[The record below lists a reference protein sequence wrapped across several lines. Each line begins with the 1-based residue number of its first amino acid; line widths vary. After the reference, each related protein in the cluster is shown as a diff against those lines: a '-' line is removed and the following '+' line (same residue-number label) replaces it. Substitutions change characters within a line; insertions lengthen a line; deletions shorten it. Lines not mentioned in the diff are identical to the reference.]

1 MCKVSGK
8 SKYRLD
14 SGSVSFTDD
23 RNVFGIDVGPFE
35 RVCNFFLAT
44 FSKLQGKIFPN
55 L

>member
-23 RNVFGIDVGPFE
+23 RNFFGIDVGPF
-35 RVCNFFLAT
+35 
-44 FSKLQGKIFPN
+44 
-55 L
+55 